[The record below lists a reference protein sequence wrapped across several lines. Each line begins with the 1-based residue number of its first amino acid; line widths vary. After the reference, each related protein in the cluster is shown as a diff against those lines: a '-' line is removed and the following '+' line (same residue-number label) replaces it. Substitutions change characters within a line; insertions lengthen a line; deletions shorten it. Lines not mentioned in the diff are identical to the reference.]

1 MLHNMDFIVRNANF
15 FYTFIKYKK
24 VMLMKNRQLLSLLIG
39 LFIVNAPTVSILGQS
54 DSEQSPYEMSIQSFS
69 PQVAG
74 MIRYDNIGTPLNS
87 GLVDLNIPL
96 ITYKDRDFD
105 FPIALKYDS
114 QGFKPADAGNFVGL
128 NWILSCG
135 GIIHREIM
143 GIPDDLYKMRH
154 PLYNEQVKGFL
165 HICDASKNPFFTSV
179 ADKSEVL
186 KDPGKYLEITPWNN
200 IAVVKNT
207 GNIEASSDIYHF
219 SFGNHSGKFMI
230 GYDGSVN
237 VVSNNGGKYKVD
249 LSEYHFSFSVSEGG
263 ITQWKKAPKI
273 KITTDDGYVYTFGG
287 NYASLEYMALSWIWL
302 TDINPDY
309 DRIHR
314 ITAFHLTEIAA
325 PNGRTMHISYLDPID
340 DVTYHQFP
348 NRLVTD
354 NIETLINK
362 KIHQTYLLT
371 VSPFQHLAESFTGH
385 SNDDPPMNKLV
396 TYRRYCLNK
405 TSLISR
411 ISTDAG
417 NIQFYYSDRKETPFD
432 KCKDTPFGA
441 VCGAKLDSIRLSY
454 DAKINKIINLSY
466 QYTGK
471 RMMLASIYDSQK
483 GHYALRY
490 NNGPL
495 VDPFTIDI
503 DHWNYWSGAGSN
515 KTLFP
520 DMDYSQLKDWLEG
533 PFTKYR
539 SLNREATGRDYDVFL
554 LNEITYPTGG
564 YTKYEYEP
572 HDYERYI
579 AQDSPT
585 YSLFLKGAISG
596 DQKGKL
602 AGGARLRRM
611 THYDGN
617 SPAKTAFYQYTAEKR
632 SKRSSGIL
640 LKRKPLYI
648 YGIHA
653 HEDPPSG
660 YPIISYR
667 SDGHQE
673 PADYASNYIE
683 YSRVFESQSEA
694 KKSGMSI
701 LITHLDD
708 VRKRAGKIPFGN
720 SADLD
725 SQSCIWKFIG
735 TGNPQQPGIMTLYI
749 QGSKK
754 SETRNYQFT
763 SGSLDY
769 IENGKITLN
778 PIEEF
783 GEGIIEFYVDCPEGE
798 FFSLNVTTSEVT
810 TPAVGYKEYIFTD
823 FSSNCDYEYRTI
835 IPPDNWI
842 THSYSLPFIS
852 YYGKKV
858 LNHSQ
863 ERGLLSLVKSYKAN
877 GELAQTIE
885 HRFQRYNY
893 DNYEIS
899 VFAHPFPNTPYY
911 DHSQSNNIGVRA
923 QFGKIHQVFKIPL
936 YTYLQTENII
946 TNYTKDASVPLV
958 NKELYTYDSNGYLK
972 TKETKLLGQ
981 SGDNSTSVNYRY
993 IFEETG
999 EPYMQMQ
1006 DLNILSP
1013 VTQTSTYYGITPELV
1028 STQKNNYALLENLKK
1043 IQIGNLE
1050 KKMPVIKS
1058 VEYGKNET
1066 ALERRVEHLNFD
1078 LYGNPVYLVKDS
1090 VTRLVYLWSYQGQL
1104 PIAYIEGATYEEVMV
1119 ALGNIPPENLSLE
1132 AEPSPALINNLRKK
1146 LPHAYIN
1153 TFIHNPGVGV
1163 VSKTDQRGITTY
1175 YNYDERNRLKEVY
1188 IVRPDGQKEII
1199 EHYQYSFK

>member
-1 MLHNMDFIVRNANF
+1 
-15 FYTFIKYKK
+15 
-24 VMLMKNRQLLSLLIG
+24 MKNRQLFILLII
-39 LFIVNAPTVSILGQS
+39 LSIINTPTVFIWGQN
-54 DSEQSPYEMSIQSFS
+54 DSELSPYEISMQSFS

-74 MIRYDNIGTPLNS
+74 VIRYDNIGIPLNS

-96 ITYKDRDFD
+96 VTYKDRDFD
-105 FPIALKYDS
+105 FPISLKYDS
-114 QGFKPADAGNFVGL
+114 QGFKPANAGNFVGL

-143 GIPDDLYKMRH
+143 GIPDDLYKMH
-154 PLYNEQVKGFL
+154 HSMYNEQVKGFL
-165 HICDASKNPFFTSV
+165 HICDASQNPFFTKV

-186 KDPGKYLEITPWNN
+186 KEPGKYLEITPWNN

-219 SFGNHSGKFMI
+219 SFGNHSGKFVI

-237 VVSNNGGKYKVD
+237 VVSYSGGKYKVD
-249 LSEYHFSFSVSEGG
+249 LSQYHFSFSVSEGG
-263 ITQWKKAPKI
+263 ETQWKKAPKI
-273 KITTDDGYVYTFGG
+273 SIITDDGYVYTFGG

-314 ITAFHLTEIAA
+314 ITAFNLTEITA
-325 PNGRTMHISYLDPID
+325 PNGRTLHISYLDPID

-348 NRLVTD
+348 NKLVTD
-354 NIETLINK
+354 NIETLKRK
-362 KIHQTYLLT
+362 KIHQTYLLD
-371 VSPFQHLAESFTGH
+371 VSPFQHLTESFVGH
-385 SNDDPPMNKLV
+385 SNDDPLINSLV
-396 TYRRYCLNK
+396 TYRKYCLNK
-405 TSLISR
+405 ISLISS
-411 ISTDAG
+411 ISTDVG
-417 NIQFYYSDRKETPFD
+417 DIHFYYSDRKETIFNQE
-432 KCKDTPFGA
+432 KDTPFGA
-441 VCGAKLDSIRLSY
+441 ACGAKLDSIKLSF
-454 DAKINKIINLSY
+454 DGKANKTINLSY
-466 QYTGK
+466 QYTGR

-483 GHYALRY
+483 GHYVLRY

-503 DHWNYWSGAGSN
+503 DHWNYWSGTGSN
-515 KTLFP
+515 KTLIP
-520 DMDYSQLKDWLEG
+520 DMDYSQLAYWLEG

-539 SLNREATGRDYDVFL
+539 SLNREATGKDCDVFM

-564 YTKYEYEP
+564 YTRYEYEP

-579 AQDSPT
+579 AQDSPS
-585 YSLFLKGAISG
+585 YGLFLKGAISG
-596 DQKGKL
+596 DQKGKI
-602 AGGARLRRM
+602 AGGARLKRL

-617 SPAKTAFYQYTAEKR
+617 SPAKTAFYQYTADKR

-660 YPIISYR
+660 VPIISYR

-673 PADYASNYIE
+673 PADYASNYIA
-683 YSRVFESQSEA
+683 YSRVLESQSEA
-694 KKSGMSI
+694 KESGISI

-720 SADLD
+720 SANLE

-769 IENGKITLN
+769 IENSKIILN

-798 FFSLNVTTSEVT
+798 FFSLKVTTSEVT

-835 IPPDNWI
+835 IPPDNLI

-877 GELAQTIE
+877 GELSQTIE

-899 VFAHPFPNTPYY
+899 VFAHPLPNTPYY
-911 DHSQSNNIGVRA
+911 DHSQSNGIGLRE

-936 YTYLQTENII
+936 YSYLETENII
-946 TNYTKDASVPLV
+946 TNYEKDASAPIV
-958 NKELYTYDSNGYLK
+958 NMESYKYDINGYLK
-972 TKETKLLGQ
+972 MKEDKYLGQ
-981 SGDNSTSVNYRY
+981 SGDISSSVNYQY
-993 IFEETG
+993 AFEETE
-999 EPYMQMQ
+999 EPYTLMQE
-1006 DLNILSP
+1006 LNILSP
-1013 VTQTSTYYGITPELV
+1013 VTRTSTYYGVTPELV
-1028 STQKNNYALLENLKK
+1028 SSQKNNYTLVENLRKAE
-1043 IQIGNLE
+1043 IGSLE
-1050 KKMPVIKS
+1050 KKLSVIRS
-1058 VEYGKNET
+1058 VEYGKNENV
-1066 ALERRVEHLNFD
+1066 LEQRTEHLKFD
-1078 LYGNPVYLVKDS
+1078 LYGNPVYIVKDS
-1090 VTRLVYLWSYQGQL
+1090 VSHLVYLWSYKGQY
-1104 PIAYIEGATYEEVMV
+1104 PIAHIEGATYDEVMS
-1119 ALGNIPPENLSLE
+1119 ALGNTPPESLSLE
-1132 AEPSPALINNLRKK
+1132 AVPIPTLINNLRKN
-1146 LPHAYIN
+1146 LPQALIN
-1153 TFIHNPGVGV
+1153 TFTHKPGVGL

-1175 YNYDERNRLKEVY
+1175 YDYDERNKLKEVY
-1188 IVRPDGQKEII
+1188 TIRPDGRREIL